1 MRSRPRR
8 ICWLAAS
15 FGSAPIS
22 GTVQICGLGAVCC
35 AEVGVTLNKA

>member
-8 ICWLAAS
+8 TIWLKAS
-15 FGSAPIS
+15 LGSAPIS